1 MIEGSIVALVTPMRE
16 DESIDY
22 ETLARLIDFHVRE
35 GSKALVVAGTS
46 GEASTLTFAEHCE
59 LIAFAVRAADGRLP
73 VIGGT
78 GSNNTAEAIELTEAA
93 ARAGVAACLLVAP
106 YYVKPTQE
114 GLYRHHRRV
123 AEAVDIP
130 QILYNVPGRTAV
142 DLHDDT
148 VVRLAAVDNIIG
160 LKDATGDIPRLRSL
174 LPRLP
179 AEFPVYSGDD
189 ATTRAALLAGARGA
203 ISVTANVA
211 PAAMAAMCEAAM
223 AGDAQRAAE
232 LDAPLAGLHR
242 TLFLETNPI
251 PVKWAVHR
259 RGLIGETL
267 RLPLTPL
274 SETCRAPLEQAMR
287 SAGVL

>member
-16 DESIDY
+16 DGSIDY

-35 GSKALVVAGTS
+35 GSKALVIAGTS

-106 YYVKPTQE
+106 YYIKPTQE

>member
-16 DESIDY
+16 DGSIDY
-22 ETLARLIDFHVRE
+22 EALARLIDFHVRE
-35 GSKALVVAGTS
+35 GSKALVIAGTS
-46 GEASTLTFAEHCE
+46 GESSTLTFAEHCE

-73 VIGGT
+73 ILGGT

-130 QILYNVPGRTAV
+130 QILYNVPSRTAV
-142 DLHDDT
+142 DMHDDT
-148 VVRLAAVDNIIG
+148 VVRLAAIDNIVG
-160 LKDATGDIPRLRSL
+160 LKDATGDIPRLRAL

-179 AEFPVYSGDD
+179 ARFPVYSGDD

-223 AGDAQRAAE
+223 SGDEQRAAE

-259 RGLIGETL
+259 RGLIGEML

-274 SETCRAPLEQAMR
+274 SEACRPPLEQAMQ

>member
-106 YYVKPTQE
+106 YYIKPTQE

-259 RGLIGETL
+259 RGLIGETV

-274 SETCRAPLEQAMR
+274 SEACRAPLEQAMR

>member
-16 DESIDY
+16 DGSIDY

-35 GSKALVVAGTS
+35 GSKALVIAGTS

-106 YYVKPTQE
+106 YYIKPTQE

-160 LKDATGDIPRLRSL
+160 LKDATGDILRLRSL